1 MRFIRDLQNYRIVRI
16 AILGDVGV
24 YLLAT
29 ILGFLSH
36 AGESDPSLNRMAA
49 TFLPFLIS
57 WIIIAPWVGAYNP
70 ELLADHKSLWRAPLA
85 SLYAAPIGAFGRSL
99 WLGSPTFPLFT
110 IIMAGVTA
118 VLMLFWRV
126 LLTRIKP

>member
-1 MRFIRDLQNYRIVRI
+1 LFRNIWGNTTIRI
-16 AILGDVGV
+16 ALIGDIGV

-36 AGESDPSLNRMAA
+36 AGESDPTLNRMAA
-49 TFLPFLIS
+49 TFLPFLGA
-57 WIIIAPWVGAYNP
+57 WIIIAPWLGAYSP
-70 ELLADHKSLWRAPLA
+70 QAIGDPKSIWRPTLA

-99 WLGSPTFPLFT
+99 WLGSATFPLFT

-118 VLMLFWRV
+118 VLILLWRA
-126 LLTRIKP
+126 LLTRINP